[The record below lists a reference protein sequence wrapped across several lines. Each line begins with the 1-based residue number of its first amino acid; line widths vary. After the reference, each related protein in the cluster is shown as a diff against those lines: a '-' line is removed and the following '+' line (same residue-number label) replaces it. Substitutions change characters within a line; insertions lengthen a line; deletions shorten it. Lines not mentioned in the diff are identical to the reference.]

1 MTKAKTPYDTVVVSG
16 GFDPVHIGHVRM
28 ILAAAEYGDVIVVAN
43 SDSWLYR
50 KKGFVFMPW
59 DQRKEIL
66 EALKGV
72 VRVEWVDDRDETV
85 CEALR
90 RLKPTYFA
98 NGGDRKDDNVP
109 EVAVCEELGIEMV
122 WNVGGGKVESSSD
135 LVNKSRTKN
144 VEPPQPETLPSW
156 DNGNGSQ
163 KISEKQIVGMREQLS
178 GRASRCQR
186 EGRGFKSRFPL
197 HFQKTN

>member
-16 GFDPVHIGHVRM
+16 GFDPVHIGHVRL

-50 KKGFVFMPW
+50 KKGFVFMTW

-72 VRVEWVDDRDETV
+72 VRVEWVDDTDETV

-90 RLKPTYFA
+90 RIKPTYFA
-98 NGGDRKDDNVP
+98 NGGDRKSNNVP
-109 EVAVCEELGIEMV
+109 EVQVCEELGIEML
-122 WNVGGGKVESSSD
+122 WNMGGSKVESSSD
-135 LVNKSRTKN
+135 LVNKANLNKDDNMPGYGRTKH
-144 VEPPQPETLPSW
+144 S
-156 DNGNGSQ
+156 D
-163 KISEKQIVGMREQLS
+163 K
-178 GRASRCQR
+178 
-186 EGRGFKSRFPL
+186 
-197 HFQKTN
+197 